1 MAQKKYDTVEP
12 ITEFGRRMS
21 TMTSPNNAA
30 KSKKVLGKDDIRSFI
45 PFHPLRENKSDGK
58 RLKDSALFGIMLF

>member
-1 MAQKKYDTVEP
+1 MA
-12 ITEFGRRMS
+12 
-21 TMTSPNNAA
+21 NNAA

-58 RLKDSALFGIMLF
+58 RLKDSALLESCCTINVFKCIVYVAFEASKS